1 MYLLA
6 AGYKTTAELIA
17 ESEQLKRR
25 MERNN
30 LLEANPAASS
40 VRSNTFAAPLCLF
53 ALVTLERSSFH
64 LFRRRLRLSRQQWP
78 TSV

>member
-30 LLEANPAASS
+30 LLDANPAVSS
-40 VRSNTFAAPLCLF
+40 VRSNYF
-53 ALVTLERSSFH
+53 RSSTVP
-64 LFRRRLRLSRQQWP
+64 FRSCDA
-78 TSV
+78 